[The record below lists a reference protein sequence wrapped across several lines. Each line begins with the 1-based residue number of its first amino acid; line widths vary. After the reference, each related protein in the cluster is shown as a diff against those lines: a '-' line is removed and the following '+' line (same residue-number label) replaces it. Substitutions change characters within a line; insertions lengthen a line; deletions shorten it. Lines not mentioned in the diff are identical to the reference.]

1 MYYETETKMRGRRD
15 AITSLLTPADLQTTE
30 RSPDNME
37 RAVEN
42 FCRMSAKKAGM
53 KGKSQVRRPAE
64 EIMRKLFGVALML
77 GIGIAV
83 VPTDATARPPIA
95 CGTIYTVARGDTLF
109 KIAERA
115 FGNGWLYKQIFEA
128 NSDVLPNSASVEIGN
143 ELLIPCLDGTGQVV
157 REDAVAQEP
166 LAEPG
171 KPEATPV
178 AATMEPA
185 QTTPGLLREARK
197 LIAMVPLPMQSI
209 AGPVYPTASPASIT
223 KDELG
228 ATELTTSEPPL
239 VIPRI
244 RLLTGSGFA
253 PFADENLPQGGM
265 ITDLVSRAL
274 KAVAPGRQSR
284 VAFVNDWAAHLN
296 FLLPGGAFDVSF
308 PWFKPDCSKSERLN
322 AEMQRRCAEFEFSNP
337 IFEVRVG
344 FYTRLGDALVEIR
357 SLAALSGKRLC
368 RPNGRFAF
376 DLEQND
382 LVEANVLVEAQYTAQ
397 QCFVRLVEGQVD
409 VVTLV
414 KSAEMDE
421 QLRQLGIVDSVTEI
435 DGLESA
441 QTLHALVAK
450 QSPNGQAHLDLINQG
465 LAELM
470 ASGGWFEV
478 VAFHQGRK
486 LALMN

>member
-1 MYYETETKMRGRRD
+1 
-15 AITSLLTPADLQTTE
+15 
-30 RSPDNME
+30 
-37 RAVEN
+37 
-42 FCRMSAKKAGM
+42 
-53 KGKSQVRRPAE
+53 
-64 EIMRKLFGVALML
+64 
-77 GIGIAV
+77 
-83 VPTDATARPPIA
+83 
-95 CGTIYTVARGDTLF
+95 
-109 KIAERA
+109 
-115 FGNGWLYKQIFEA
+115 
-128 NSDVLPNSASVEIGN
+128 
-143 ELLIPCLDGTGQVV
+143 
-157 REDAVAQEP
+157 
-166 LAEPG
+166 
-171 KPEATPV
+171 
-178 AATMEPA
+178 MEPA
-185 QTTPGLLREARK
+185 QTAPGLLSQVTK
-197 LIAMVPLPMQSI
+197 LVATIPLPMQSF

-223 KDELG
+223 KDGLG
-228 ATELTTSEPPL
+228 ATELTTSDELTTSEPQL
-239 VIPRI
+239 LTPRI
-244 RLLTGSGFA
+244 RLLIGSGFA

-284 VAFVNDWAAHLN
+284 VAFVNDRAAHLN
-296 FLLPGGAFDVSF
+296 FLLPDGAFDVSF

-368 RPNGRFAF
+368 RPNGQFAF

-382 LVEANVLVEAQYTAQ
+382 LVEANVSVETQYTAQ

-421 QLRQLGIVDSVTEI
+421 RLRQLGIVDSVTEI

-450 QSPNGQAHLDLINQG
+450 QSPNGQAHLDLINRG
-465 LAELM
+465 IAELM
-470 ASGGWFEV
+470 ASGKWFEV
-478 VAFHQGRK
+478 VASHQGRK

>member
-1 MYYETETKMRGRRD
+1 
-15 AITSLLTPADLQTTE
+15 
-30 RSPDNME
+30 
-37 RAVEN
+37 
-42 FCRMSAKKAGM
+42 M

-64 EIMRKLFGVALML
+64 EIVRKLFGVALML
-77 GIGIAV
+77 GVGIAV

-95 CGTIYTVARGDTLF
+95 CGTTYTVARGDTLF

-128 NSDVLPNSASVEIGN
+128 NSNILPSSASVEIGN
-143 ELLIPCLDGTGQVV
+143 ELLIPCLDGAEQAAQAV
-157 REDAVAQEP
+157 REGAVAQEP

-185 QTTPGLLREARK
+185 RTTPGLLMQATK
-197 LIAMVPLPMQSI
+197 LVAMIASPMQSI
-209 AGPVYPTASPASIT
+209 AGPVYPTANLASIVRNG
-223 KDELG
+223 LG
-228 ATELTTSEPPL
+228 ATELTISEPPRD
-239 VIPRI
+239 IPRF

-253 PFADENLPQGGM
+253 SFADENLPQGGM

-274 KAVAPGRQSR
+274 KAVAPGQQSR
-284 VAFVNDWAAHLN
+284 VTFVNDRAAHLN
-296 FLLPGGAFDVSF
+296 YLLPDGTFDVSF
-308 PWFKPDCSKSERLN
+308 PWYKPDCSKSERLN

-337 IFEVRVG
+337 IFEVHVG
-344 FYTRLGDALVEIR
+344 FYTRLGDALAGVR
-357 SLAALSGKRLC
+357 TLAALSGKRLC
-368 RPNGRFAF
+368 RPNGQFTF
-376 DLEQND
+376 DLEQIG
-382 LVEANVLVEAQYTAQ
+382 LVEPFVSVETQYTVQ
-397 QCFVRLVEGQVD
+397 QCFARLVEGQVD

-414 KSAEMDE
+414 KSEVDE

-470 ASGGWFEV
+470 ASGKWFEV
-478 VAFHQGRK
+478 VAFHQGRQ

>member
-1 MYYETETKMRGRRD
+1 M
-15 AITSLLTPADLQTTE
+15 
-30 RSPDNME
+30 
-37 RAVEN
+37 
-42 FCRMSAKKAGM
+42 
-53 KGKSQVRRPAE
+53 
-64 EIMRKLFGVALML
+64 
-77 GIGIAV
+77 
-83 VPTDATARPPIA
+83 
-95 CGTIYTVARGDTLF
+95 
-109 KIAERA
+109 
-115 FGNGWLYKQIFEA
+115 
-128 NSDVLPNSASVEIGN
+128 
-143 ELLIPCLDGTGQVV
+143 
-157 REDAVAQEP
+157 
-166 LAEPG
+166 
-171 KPEATPV
+171 
-178 AATMEPA
+178 
-185 QTTPGLLREARK
+185 
-197 LIAMVPLPMQSI
+197 SI

-223 KDELG
+223 KDGLG
-228 ATELTTSEPPL
+228 ATELATSEPQL

-274 KAVAPGRQSR
+274 KAVAPGQQSR
-284 VAFVNDWAAHLN
+284 VAFVNDRAAHLN
-296 FLLPGGAFDVSF
+296 FLIPDGAFDVSF
-308 PWFKPDCSKSERLN
+308 PWYKPDCSKSERLN

-368 RPNGRFAF
+368 RPNGQFTF
-376 DLEQND
+376 DLEQNG
-382 LVEANVLVEAQYTAQ
+382 LVEPNVSVETQYTAQ

-414 KSAEMDE
+414 KSEGDE

>member
-1 MYYETETKMRGRRD
+1 MYYKTETKMRGRRD

-30 RSPDNME
+30 RSPVNME
-37 RAVEN
+37 RGVGN
-42 FCRMSAKKAGM
+42 FRRMSAKKAGM

-128 NSDVLPNSASVEIGN
+128 NRDVLPNSASVEIGN

-157 REDAVAQEP
+157 GEDAVAQEP

-171 KPEATPV
+171 KPEATTV

-185 QTTPGLLREARK
+185 QTTLGLLRQATK
-197 LIAMVPLPMQSI
+197 LVAMVALPMQSI
-209 AGPVYPTASPASIT
+209 AGPFNPTASPASIT
-223 KDELG
+223 KDGLG
-228 ATELTTSEPPL
+228 ATELTTSEPQL

-244 RLLTGSGFA
+244 RLLTVSGFA

-274 KAVAPGRQSR
+274 KAVAPGQQSR
-284 VAFVNDWAAHLN
+284 VAFVNDRAAHLN
-296 FLLPGGAFDVSF
+296 FLIPDGAFDVSF
-308 PWFKPDCSKSERLN
+308 PWYKPDCSKSERLN
-322 AEMQRRCAEFEFSNP
+322 AETQRRCAEFEFSNP

-368 RPNGRFAF
+368 RPNGQFTF
-376 DLEQND
+376 DLEQNG
-382 LVEANVLVEAQYTAQ
+382 LVEPNVSVETQYTAQ

-414 KSAEMDE
+414 KSEGDE

-470 ASGGWFEV
+470 ASGKWFEV
-478 VAFHQGRK
+478 VAFHQGRQ